1 MSEETPT
8 DNNEFEDAV
17 QDVLAMNKKSRDKQA
32 FEGAASDAQ
41 EMQAARD
48 AAKRV
53 TAAEQQAERTKQ
65 QLDKSDR
72 LLKMGAAAAIGGL
85 LTAGAINYFADND
98 KQPEEDIPAIIKQ
111 QDEIER
117 RLQNGEIG
125 PIDFENNKITIEVP
139 EDSK

>member
-8 DNNEFEDAV
+8 DKNEFEDAV
-17 QDVLAMNKKSRDKQA
+17 QDVLAMNKQSQDKQA
-32 FEGAASDAQ
+32 FEGAVSDAQ

-48 AAKRV
+48 AAKH
-53 TAAEQQAERTKQ
+53 TTDTEQQTQKAQAK
-65 QLDKSDR
+65 LDRSDR
-72 LLKMGAAAAIGGL
+72 LLKMGAAAAVGL
-85 LTAGAINYFADND
+85 ITATAIHSLSDND

-111 QDEIER
+111 QDDIER